1 MDIKIGLAESPR
13 ELVISRAE
21 GQEEIL
27 EQVTRAIEGG
37 EPTVTIRDDRGRAFV
52 VRTERISYVE
62 VGSATARTVGF
73 AS

>member
-13 ELVISRAE
+13 ELVITSS
-21 GQEEIL
+21 GDQEEIL
-27 EQVTRAIEGG
+27 GRISRAIEGG
-37 EPTVTIRDDRGRAFV
+37 EPTLTLTDDRGRSFV
-52 VRTERISYVE
+52 IRTERISYAE

>member
-37 EPTVTIRDDRGRAFV
+37 EPTVTIRDEHGRAFV